1 MLPSI
6 EEEED
11 RQIAAWGL
19 RYSAHGGR
27 LHAEPEDPFR
37 TFFQRDRDR
46 ILHSKAFRRLGYKTQ
61 VFANF
66 EGDNYRTRLTHSL
79 EVSQIARSVAATLG
93 MNRDYAEALALAHDL
108 GHTPFGHSGQE
119 TLHRLMEDH
128 GGFEHNRQSLRIVS
142 VLEERYPFC
151 EGLNLT
157 RATLQGMMKH
167 EAIYESDRHLHPL
180 LEERLSGFVPVE
192 SVLVDRCDRIAYLH
206 HDLEDGLDAGVL
218 AFQDL
223 AVLESWQTSREACAN
238 QFGKSFT
245 EAREP
250 LRVRATL
257 RQMLNTCITDLIV
270 ESRRRLNDEFRPDGQ
285 DSRGMLIQNSP
296 TMWEQMRRTYAFL
309 DYNLYKHPDVVRM
322 SRRGSHMIELL
333 FDEFSRRPEMLPRHV
348 QRRIDRDGLFR
359 VVSDYIA
366 GMTDRYAEKQVGS
379 LRA

>member
-1 MLPSI
+1 MAPSL
-6 EEEED
+6 EEQED
-11 RQIAAWGL
+11 RHIAPWGL
-19 RYSAHGGR
+19 RYSNHGGR
-27 LHAEPEDPFR
+27 LHDEPEDPFR
-37 TFFQRDRDR
+37 TYFQRDRDR

-79 EVSQIARSVAATLG
+79 EVSQIARSVADTLQ
-93 MNRDYAEALALAHDL
+93 MNRDYAETLALAHDL
-108 GHTPFGHSGQE
+108 GHTPFGHAGQE
-119 TLHRLMEDH
+119 TLHQLMEEH

-142 VLEERYPFC
+142 VLEERYPLW

-157 RATLQGMMKH
+157 RSTLQGMMKH
-167 EAIYESDRHLHPL
+167 ESVYESDRHLHAL
-180 LEERLSGFVPVE
+180 LKDRLAGFVPLE
-192 SVLVDRCDRIAYLH
+192 SILVDRCDRIAYLH

-218 AFQDL
+218 AFADV
-223 AVLESWQTSREACAN
+223 AVLESWKLAEDGCGRQYGAV
-238 QFGKSFT
+238 FT

-270 ESRRRLNDEFRPDGQ
+270 ESKRRLQGFQAGAIPNPTE
-285 DSRGMLIQNSP
+285 LIRNSP
-296 TMWEQMRRTYAFL
+296 SMWEQMRRTYAFL

-348 QRRIDRDGLFR
+348 HRRIERDGLFR
-359 VVSDYIA
+359 VVSDYIS
-366 GMTDRYAEKQVGS
+366 GMTDRYAEKQITY